1 MISEIK
7 HTVTLGDLPVG
18 EGNELCLLLAELV
31 ELVIE
36 LFGLGIAFFNAVL
49 IFCEFIF
56 DLALDTNEFLDVF
69 FKPDLILGQ

>member
-7 HTVTLGDLPVG
+7 YTVTFGDLPVC
-18 EGNELCLLLAELV
+18 ESNELCLLLAELV
-31 ELVIE
+31 EFVIE

-49 IFCEFIF
+49 VLCEFIF